1 MPEPD
6 NANDGEVWYIPHF
19 AVAHPRT
26 KKLRVV
32 FDGKASYHG
41 TSFNSHLLQGPEH
54 MNSLFGI
61 LCRFRRE
68 SIAICCDIQKMFYN
82 FYVKEA
88 DRDYL
93 RFLWMEGKKIKKYR
107 MKVHLFGAKSSPAV
121 ATYGLRKIAEEH
133 RQLSEKAYNFINKD
147 FYVDDG
153 ITSAATVEEAVAL
166 INNTRSICEKR
177 NLRLHKTISNS
188 KEVLA
193 QVPEDDRAV
202 KKADLLQ
209 ESLPCQKTLG
219 MEWSLKED
227 QFIFLNSLESKK
239 ATTRR
244 SILSAIAQIYDPMG
258 FIALFVLTGKSILQD
273 ACAAKLEWN
282 EPVGDDLMKRWES
295 WVERLDSLS
304 QIRVDRKLKPDFL
317 GRIVTTEL
325 HHFEDASETGYG
337 ACSYLRL
344 VDEHQQSH
352 INLLIGKARVVPLKV
367 LTIPRLELQA
377 AVVAA

>member
-93 RFLWMEGKKIKKYR
+93 RFLWMGGKKIRKYR

-133 RQLSEKAYNFINKD
+133 RQISEKAYIFINKD

-153 ITSAATVEEAVAL
+153 ITSAATLEEAVAL
-166 INNTRSICEKR
+166 INNTRSICER
-177 NLRLHKTISNS
+177 DISAYTRS
-188 KEVLA
+188 
-193 QVPEDDRAV
+193 
-202 KKADLLQ
+202 
-209 ESLPCQKTLG
+209 CQK
-219 MEWSLKED
+219 
-227 QFIFLNSLESKK
+227 
-239 ATTRR
+239 ARR
-244 SILSAIAQIYDPMG
+244 SWHKCQKMTEQSRRQTSFKSHCHAKRLLGWSGVWKKISSSSSIVSNQRKQQQEGVFYQLSPKSTILW
-258 FIALFVLTGKSILQD
+258 VL
-273 ACAAKLEWN
+273 
-282 EPVGDDLMKRWES
+282 
-295 WVERLDSLS
+295 
-304 QIRVDRKLKPDFL
+304 
-317 GRIVTTEL
+317 
-325 HHFEDASETGYG
+325 
-337 ACSYLRL
+337 
-344 VDEHQQSH
+344 
-352 INLLIGKARVVPLKV
+352 
-367 LTIPRLELQA
+367 
-377 AVVAA
+377 